1 MRIERWANA
10 LVLILATLVGIAAFA
25 YPFFSSG
32 IQPGPTAAAHA
43 DDAPLVTLVLTLLC
57 TVIVVANLTSRQ
69 MSARTIAVLGVLSA
83 VNAVL
88 RAVPGPAGFSAI
100 FFLLALCGYVYGSTF
115 GFLMGVLSLLVAL
128 REDISENRDAE
139 ARDHVKRFHEL
150 FFTLEPDK
158 QYIENNVREAL
169 YLADRSAMEQYQ
181 SFKENNVY
189 NQVIASDISMTVQT
203 DSIKLDFSGYPYR
216 FSYFGKQKIVRT
228 SNITIRNLQTTGQL
242 RNISRTDHNPHGF
255 LIEGWQIIDNTDM
268 ETIKRKSF

>member
-1 MRIERWANA
+1 MKKIFDIQRKFRFTVY
-10 LVLILATLVGIAAFA
+10 VL
-25 YPFFSSG
+25 
-32 IQPGPTAAAHA
+32 
-43 DDAPLVTLVLTLLC
+43 
-57 TVIVVANLTSRQ
+57 
-69 MSARTIAVLGVLSA
+69 LS
-83 VNAVL
+83 VSI
-88 RAVPGPAGFSAI
+88 G
-100 FFLLALCGYVYGSTF
+100 
-115 GFLMGVLSLLVAL
+115 LMGVSGYVFTLSLRLSDQSRQKIYVLDNGKSLLVAL

-189 NQVIASDISMTVQT
+189 NQVIASDISMTVMT
-203 DSIKLDFSGYPYR
+203 DSITLDFSSYPYR

-228 SNITIRNLQTTGQL
+228 SNITIRNLQSTGQL
-242 RNISRTDHNPHGF
+242 RNISRTDYNPHGF
-255 LIEGWQIIDNTDM
+255 LIEGWRITDNTDL